1 MVIEFERA
9 RKDESMSTK
18 RNSYTPEQ
26 KLKIVLEVIRGD
38 QTLAQIAS
46 KYRVHSTQIIR
57 WKKQLL
63 ASAPAV
69 FSDARRRK
77 DQDTK
82 DEKIQQLINDL
93 GQAQHELNFFKKKAG
108 YFQLI

>member
-1 MVIEFERA
+1 MFIEFERA
-9 RKDESMSTK
+9 RKDVPMSTK

-46 KYRVHSTQIIR
+46 KYRLHSPQIIR

-63 ASAPAV
+63 TCDVVSQNWKNNRVVKMNLRKILDTTLFSPSPVNVNETGVHTPAN
-69 FSDARRRK
+69 F
-77 DQDTK
+77 
-82 DEKIQQLINDL
+82 DL
-93 GQAQHELNFFKKKAG
+93 R
-108 YFQLI
+108 

>member
-9 RKDESMSTK
+9 RKDEPMSTK

-77 DQDTK
+77 DQDAK

-108 YFQLI
+108 YFQQI

>member
-9 RKDESMSTK
+9 RRDEPMSTK

-26 KLKIVLEVIRGD
+26 KLKIVLEAILGD
-38 QTLAQIAS
+38 QTLAQNVS
-46 KYRVHSTQIIR
+46 KYQVHNTQIIR

-77 DQDTK
+77 EQDVK
-82 DEKIQQLINDL
+82 DGKIQQLINDL
-93 GQAQHELNFFKKKAG
+93 CQAQHKLNYFK
-108 YFQLI
+108 